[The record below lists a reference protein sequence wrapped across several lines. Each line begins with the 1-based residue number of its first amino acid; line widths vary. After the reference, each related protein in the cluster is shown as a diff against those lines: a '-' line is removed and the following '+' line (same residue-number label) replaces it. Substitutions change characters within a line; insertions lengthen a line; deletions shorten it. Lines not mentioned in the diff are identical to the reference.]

1 MAGLLSSAQRTLIR
15 YCRSQALWDQL
26 KSIVTALPIMTL
38 STQSCSPL
46 RTLVL
51 IMSILSSTFPRYQF
65 ISQGLFLNYLWSAQW
80 RISEG

>member
-1 MAGLLSSAQRTLIR
+1 MAWPLILSTEDSDPLFQIP
-15 YCRSQALWDQL
+15 SSVGSV
-26 KSIVTALPIMTL
+26 KVIVTALPIMTL

-51 IMSILSSTFPRYQF
+51 IVSILSSTSPRYQF
-65 ISQGLFLNYLWSAQW
+65 ISQGPFLNYLWSAQW